1 MKLFITGGTGFLGSV
16 LIEKLLCSDKIE
28 KIYVLTHKAKL
39 STESSRIQTISGD
52 VRNLH
57 EILINDDIDT
67 CIMLSGAINGRAI
80 NGRAINGR
88 TTRDINYN
96 GTESAIK
103 FCRKNNI
110 ARIIFTSSVNARLP
124 KRGVYGQSKLDS
136 EKLIANSGLD
146 YIIFRPSLIYG
157 RKCKF
162 GLNVIEKC
170 IRKYGVV
177 PVFGNGKKLEQP
189 IHVDECAELIK
200 FYTLNQSVTS
210 GRIIELLGR
219 DAMTYNDMCRV
230 IAECINKPV
239 RLIHVP
245 AWPFAWGLK
254 LIESLNIGL
263 PVSSEQIYHVDTD
276 LAGDMSGIYSETWI
290 TAKSFRENFLRDGI
304 CGE

>member
-16 LIEKLLCSDKIE
+16 LIEKLLRSSEIE

-39 STESSRIQTISGD
+39 STENSRLQTISGD
-52 VRNLH
+52 VRNLQK
-57 EILINDDIDT
+57 IAVNDDIDT

-80 NGRAINGR
+80 NGR
-88 TTRDINYN
+88 TTREINYN
-96 GTESAIK
+96 GTEAAIK

-110 ARIIFTSSVNARLP
+110 TRIIFTSSVNARLP

-136 EKLIANSGLD
+136 EKLIINSGLD

-157 RKCKF
+157 RQCKF

-177 PVFGNGKKLEQP
+177 PVFGDGNKLEQP

-200 FYTLNQSVTS
+200 FYTLDQFETS

-239 RLIHVP
+239 RLLHVP
-245 AWPFAWGLK
+245 AWPFVWGLR
-254 LIESLNIGL
+254 LIEALNVGF

-276 LAGDMSGIYSETWI
+276 LAGDMTQIYNDTGIS
-290 TAKSFRENFLRDGI
+290 AKSFRENFLRDGI